1 MSALVNDEK
10 NLSIAESEFNIDATT
25 AKLHIKASGKVSD
38 KLDQK
43 ALAQQLHGKSYTEAN
58 AIVGKL
64 EQFTAVKITATP
76 SWWFARIPNRSQSLE
91 LEIKYE

>member
-1 MSALVNDEK
+1 MEMKVLAYNADELKTFIKTKVKADLAQNQDFILDEK

-58 AIVGKL
+58 A
-64 EQFTAVKITATP
+64 
-76 SWWFARIPNRSQSLE
+76 
-91 LEIKYE
+91 